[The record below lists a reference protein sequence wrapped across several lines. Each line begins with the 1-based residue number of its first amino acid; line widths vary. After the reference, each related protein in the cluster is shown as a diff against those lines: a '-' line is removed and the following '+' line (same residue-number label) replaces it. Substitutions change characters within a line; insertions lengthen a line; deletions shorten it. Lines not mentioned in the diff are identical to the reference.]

1 MKFVNLNHKQNLKTF
16 HAWNKQYCHDL
27 NRQINSLYDFI
38 NWNNPQ
44 YVVFN
49 SPYFQNLNIEM
60 SKYEKDI
67 VLTINR
73 YNQMLRRWDSV
84 IDSVSKT
91 VFMAAKLNFHQGFY
105 NQSNVGDGFICLPIK
120 YLTTENN
127 KPVWVVPKNTVLEY
141 VFIETTNNEV
151 FAFGKDSWMHV
162 VDLETEFYD
171 YYQSTGPLPSGKFYL
186 AYSFPNGYICIL
198 NKQPNDGNNE
208 YSDVKVDIKNYL
220 IAPMGNGGYYNLMF
234 NNNHLYGDYV
244 ANKFDSFSNST
255 IINLAQNCRYIVPDY
270 FSLIRNSEVDISN
283 EHLNQPYITDQH
295 SNPWN
300 GYRDMVGMVV
310 HDKTLEKII
319 FDTYYD
325 TYQMTY
331 KLKRIDHFVINTDE
345 IIPFDH
351 KVLLY

>member
-1 MKFVNLNHKQNLKTF
+1 MKFVNLNHKQNLKTWR
-16 HAWNKQYCHDL
+16 AWNKQYCHDL

-49 SPYFQNLNIEM
+49 SPYFQDLNVDM
-60 SKYEKDI
+60 GKYEKNI
-67 VLTINR
+67 ELTIRR
-73 YNQMLRRWDSV
+73 YDQIFRQWVD
-84 IDSVSKT
+84 VSKAEKT
-91 VFMAAKLNFHQGFY
+91 MFMAAKLNFHQGFY
-105 NQSNVGDGFICLPIK
+105 NQSNTGDSFICLPVK
-120 YLTTENN
+120 YLTTENS
-127 KPVWVVPKNTVLEY
+127 KPVWIVPKNAVLEY
-141 VFIETTNNEV
+141 IFIETNDKEV
-151 FAFGKDSWMHV
+151 FGFGKDSWMHL

-186 AYSFPNGYICIL
+186 AYSFPSGYICIL

-208 YSDVKVDIKNYL
+208 YSDVKVDIKSYL
-220 IAPMGNGGYYNLMF
+220 IAPMGNGGYYNLVF
-234 NNNHLYGDYV
+234 NDNHLHGDYV

-255 IINLAQNCRYIVPDY
+255 IINLAQNCRYIVPNY
-270 FSLIRNSEVDISN
+270 FSLIRQSQVDISN
-283 EHLNQPYITDQH
+283 EHQNQPYITDQH
-295 SNPWN
+295 QNPWN

-325 TYQMTY
+325 TYQTVY
-331 KLKRIDHFVINTDE
+331 KLKRVDHFVINTDE